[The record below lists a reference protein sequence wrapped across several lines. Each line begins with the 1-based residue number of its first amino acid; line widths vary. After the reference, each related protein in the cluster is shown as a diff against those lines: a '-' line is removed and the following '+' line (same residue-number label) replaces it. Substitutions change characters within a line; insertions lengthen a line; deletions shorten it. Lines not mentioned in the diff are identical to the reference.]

1 MKQTLTYLKNN
12 MNIKIIINEK
22 SNGNVNGT
30 MYEADTMSNVGTIWM
45 REKEFDSFI
54 NMLTFGIQDG
64 DNIQV
69 EDPSTHDDYDL
80 NG

>member
-1 MKQTLTYLKNN
+1 